1 MSNLTARRENAAII
15 LTNQQSLQISCVST
29 HILLLAT
36 GTEGEDVQIE
46 CQYSVRTWWQET
58 VHCINNL
65 NCFVSDNKLFIIYYE
80 QW

>member
-15 LTNQQSLQISCVST
+15 LTYQQSLQISCVST

-46 CQYSVRTWWQET
+46 CQYSVRT
-58 VHCINNL
+58 
-65 NCFVSDNKLFIIYYE
+65 
-80 QW
+80 